1 MEQIKLTTKPS
12 LTIKLEQALGI
23 KDTLA
28 IQIVDKYW
36 KDDWLNRPESLILAE
51 LIIKS
56 VFDKKFTKV

>member
-12 LTIKLEQALGI
+12 LTIKLEKALGI

-36 KDDWLNRPESLILAE
+36 QDYWLNRPESLILAE

-56 VFDKKFTKV
+56 VFDKRFTKV

>member
-12 LTIKLEQALGI
+12 LTIKLKEALGI

-36 KDDWLNRPESLILAE
+36 QDYWLNRPETLVLAE
-51 LIIKS
+51 LLIKA
-56 VFDKKFTKV
+56 VFDKRFPKD

>member
-36 KDDWLNRPESLILAE
+36 QDDWLNRPESLILAE

>member
-12 LTIKLEQALGI
+12 LTIKLEEALGI

-36 KDDWLNRPESLILAE
+36 QDYWLNRPESLILAE
-51 LIIKS
+51 LLIKA
-56 VFDKKFTKV
+56 VFDKRFTKV

>member
-23 KDTLA
+23 EDTLA

-36 KDDWLNRPESLILAE
+36 QDYWLNRPETLVLAE
-51 LIIKS
+51 LLIKA
-56 VFDKKFTKV
+56 VFDKRFPKD

>member
-12 LTIKLEQALGI
+12 LTIKLEEALGI
-23 KDTLA
+23 NDTLA

-36 KDDWLNRPESLILAE
+36 QDYWLNRPESLILAE